1 MEGTNLN
8 YIERTWAEINLD
20 NMIESARIVREELL
34 PDCKWMVV
42 LKSNGYGHGAA
53 TMAPI
58 LERECGADWFAVAC
72 LAEAI
77 ELRQAGVEKP
87 ILILG
92 LTQP

>member
-58 LERECGADWFAVAC
+58 LERECGADWFGC
-72 LAEAI
+72 
-77 ELRQAGVEKP
+77 
-87 ILILG
+87 G
-92 LTQP
+92 LFGRGH

>member
-42 LKSNGYGHGAA
+42 LKSNGYGHGAGTHPGA
-53 TMAPI
+53 GMRRR
-58 LERECGADWFAVAC
+58 LVCCGLFG
-72 LAEAI
+72 
-77 ELRQAGVEKP
+77 RGH
-87 ILILG
+87 
-92 LTQP
+92 